1 MSIRRD
7 TVIWT
12 PRRAPLREMEQVL
25 AAACPPAWRRTSAL
39 ITPLFH
45 ASPKYR
51 HTTPSAM
58 RLRIITLENGDY
70 QQIHNPD
77 DSNFDEIFTEWP
89 RLIVHYTLPGPDGQ
103 AREAIL
109 ECNDQETDWEK
120 AGWTTGTTVLP
131 VGERKDRHR
140 FLLGFFPWG
149 WPGALAFEAG
159 LASGAAALA
168 DLMDGAWE
176 WAQGPAGRSSSVIEE
191 NFKPRP
197 TSPEPFENPLDG
209 APNMDMPD
217 VGRVY

>member
-7 TVIWT
+7 TVIW
-12 PRRAPLREMEQVL
+12 APCRPPLKAIEEAL
-25 AAACPPAWRRTSAL
+25 AAACPPEWRRTSAL

-70 QQIHNPD
+70 QQIHNPGD
-77 DSNFDEIFTEWP
+77 ANFDEIFTEWP
-89 RLIVHYTLPGPDGQ
+89 RLIIHYALPGLDGQ

-109 ECNDQETDWEK
+109 ECNDLDTDWEK
-120 AGWTTGTTVLP
+120 AGWTTGTTLLSE
-131 VGERKDRHR
+131 GERKGRHR
-140 FLLGFFPWG
+140 FMLGFFPWG

-159 LASGAAALA
+159 LTAGVTALT
-168 DLMDGAWE
+168 DLTMGTRE
-176 WAQGPAGRSSSVIEE
+176 WAQGPAGRPLPFLDQQ
-191 NFKPRP
+191 FKPQAP
-197 TSPEPFENPLDG
+197 PEPSENPLEG
-209 APNMDMPD
+209 APSMDMPD